1 MLFFFANMSKL
12 QFLFVQ
18 HEKDM
23 AFGLLS
29 HGCLTYNSLDY
40 CTIVMGLSFWWFT
53 FDILSFSFYHFSLKF
68 HVNVMS
74 WCSKKYSSLTQLLW
88 NTPLARYTS
97 SSALFL
103 PPTFPLFLSMTDS
116 NTARYC
122 RSRTPTHDNQRLA
135 LMGQHNCCSTF
146 SPALSSSVPAPLI
159 HFYLYQQLCQQ
170 PPVSATISSSCF
182 VSFIS
187 SSLNMFL
194 GSWFSAGSN
203 MPKSFKTLVP

>member
-1 MLFFFANMSKL
+1 MSKL

-18 HEKDM
+18 HKMDM
-23 AFGLLS
+23 AFDLLS

-88 NTPLARYTS
+88 NTPLARYTPS
-97 SSALFL
+97 SVLFL
-103 PPTFPLFLSMTDS
+103 PPTFILFLSTTVS
-116 NTARYC
+116 NTTRYC

-135 LMGQHNCCSTF
+135 LMGQHDCCSTF
-146 SPALSSSVPAPLI
+146 SPALSSSDPAPWFI
-159 HFYLYQQLCQQ
+159 SICIC
-170 PPVSATISSSCF
+170 ISSCVNSRLSVQPF
-182 VSFIS
+182 PVPVLYPSFPRLLTCS
-187 SSLNMFL
+187 Y
-194 GSWFSAGSN
+194 GAGSVPVATCQSLSRPWS
-203 MPKSFKTLVP
+203 PK

>member
-1 MLFFFANMSKL
+1 MENLCFFTIMSKL

-18 HEKDM
+18 HKKDM
-23 AFGLLS
+23 VFGLLS

-97 SSALFL
+97 WSALFL
-103 PPTFPLFLSMTDS
+103 PPTFPLFLSMIF
-116 NTARYC
+116 
-122 RSRTPTHDNQRLA
+122 PTVIVD
-135 LMGQHNCCSTF
+135 
-146 SPALSSSVPAPLI
+146 
-159 HFYLYQQLCQQ
+159 LYFPTYIYRKGTYMHL
-170 PPVSATISSSCF
+170 
-182 VSFIS
+182 
-187 SSLNMFL
+187 
-194 GSWFSAGSN
+194 
-203 MPKSFKTLVP
+203 

>member
-18 HEKDM
+18 HKKDM

-53 FDILSFSFYHFSLKF
+53 FDILSFSFSHFSLKF

-122 RSRTPTHDNQRLA
+122 RSRTPTHDNQRLSCWANTIVAA
-135 LMGQHNCCSTF
+135 LFLQ
-146 SPALSSSVPAPLI
+146 LS
-159 HFYLYQQLCQQ
+159 
-170 PPVSATISSSCF
+170 PPVSPPPWFISICISSCVNSRLSVQPF
-182 VSFIS
+182 PVPVLYPSFPRLLTCS
-187 SSLNMFL
+187 
-194 GSWFSAGSN
+194 
-203 MPKSFKTLVP
+203 